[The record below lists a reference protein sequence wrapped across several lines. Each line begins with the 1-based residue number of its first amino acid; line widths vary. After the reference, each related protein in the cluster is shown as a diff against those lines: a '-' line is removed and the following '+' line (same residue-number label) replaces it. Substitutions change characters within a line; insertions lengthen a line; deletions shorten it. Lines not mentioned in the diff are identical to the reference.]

1 MRHSRRMLMRLVKCW
16 RGLLVVSLLSGIP
29 SSIEAQSNPNLLEG
43 MWSDPLSAV
52 GELCFM
58 ACTDTGIDRL
68 NALLDDPAND
78 ARLFPEL
85 LAEARAHQL
94 EYLRSWLMPAALKT
108 FPLDPADDPG
118 FLRCEPWGLGRQ
130 MFAPHQL
137 EIRQRGD
144 DRIEL
149 RYGEWDARRT
159 IYLDGMAR
167 STNQPPS
174 RMGHSLGRWDGETL
188 VVDTS
193 GIAANIAM
201 WPDLRTT
208 VEHSDQLRVVER
220 FSRSEDGGTLMLTA
234 TMDDPWSMR
243 EPVTLK
249 KFWSWAPEQQN
260 RSLSRLRA
268 PDRIQE
274 TGDAMKLLRACV
286 LVLSALASS
295 ITAASSHHSFAAVY
309 DADRVITVE
318 GVVTQFRFVN
328 PHAMMVMEVTDA
340 NGQASQWTVEFSG
353 RLNLSPTR
361 LDRRLHQAWRAD
373 YGDR

>member
-1 MRHSRRMLMRLVKCW
+1 MRHPRRIRMRLVKCW
-16 RGLLVVSLLSGIP
+16 RGLLVVSLLTGLP

-43 MWSDPLSAV
+43 IWSDPLSAV

-85 LAEARAHQL
+85 LAEARTHQL
-94 EYLRSWLMPAALKT
+94 EYLRSRLTPVALKT

-159 IYLDGMAR
+159 IYLDGRAR
-167 STNQPPS
+167 SANQPPS

-249 KFWSWAPEQQN
+249 KFWSWAPEQQI
-260 RSLSRLRA
+260 A
-268 PDRIQE
+268 PYLDCE
-274 TGDAMKLLRACV
+274 PPTEFKK
-286 LVLSALASS
+286 
-295 ITAASSHHSFAAVY
+295 
-309 DADRVITVE
+309 RVT
-318 GVVTQFRFVN
+318 
-328 PHAMMVMEVTDA
+328 P
-340 NGQASQWTVEFSG
+340 
-353 RLNLSPTR
+353 
-361 LDRRLHQAWRAD
+361 
-373 YGDR
+373 